1 MPKAIIFDDGRGQ
14 LSPLTDLR
22 PSFDVRTG
30 ALTTLE
36 RLRRSLDLELL
47 GLYVHQ
53 DLLELTRERHDLPV
67 NEQIDGEPGEPVVAI
82 NGRCALPLEE
92 FTELETGQVLV
103 ERSSGDMVATALTLE
118 EMREFLSGG
127 SPSLESVEIDSE
139 VLISR
144 PWHFRRVRD
153 QAIQIDLTLMLH
165 GREPEDDP
173 DIPDGVLRLGEH
185 RVLIDPEAQVYPSAV
200 LNAEHG
206 PIVIG
211 ANATIR
217 PLAVING
224 PCVIGRGCVVFE
236 HASIKPNTAV
246 GPVCKLAG
254 EVGGCIFQGYANK
267 AHEGHLGDSWIGE
280 WANLGAGTTNSNLL
294 NTYTEI
300 IARATPDAKHERT
313 GQTFL
318 GAVIGDHVKTAICTR
333 LMTGAILN
341 TGVMYAATAPASG
354 TIGAFSWVTDD
365 GSKPFRLGKFV
376 EIAMQVMGR
385 RGVDQ
390 TQAYARRLTVL
401 HERAT
406 GQPAPVSWPG
416 KPSSRK

>member
-1 MPKAIIFDDGRGQ
+1 MPKAIVFDDGRGE
-14 LSPLTDLR
+14 LSPMSDLR
-22 PSFDVRTG
+22 PSFDIRTG

-36 RLRRSLDLELL
+36 RLRRSLDLDVI
-47 GLYVHQ
+47 GLYVHADHL
-53 DLLELTRERHDLPV
+53 DLARERHDEPV
-67 NEQIDGEPGEPVVAI
+67 NEQIDGDPDEPVVAI
-82 NGRCALPLEE
+82 NGRCALPLEVFAE
-92 FTELETGQVLV
+92 IETGQVLV
-103 ERSSGDMVATALTLE
+103 EKSSGDLIAAALVLG
-118 EMREFLSGG
+118 EMREFLAGG
-127 SPSLESVEIDSE
+127 SPSMESVEIEDD
-139 VLISR
+139 VLLAR

-153 QAIQIDLTLMLH
+153 QAIAIDMMLLLKDQD
-165 GREPEDDP
+165 ETQDEVPE
-173 DIPDGVLRLGEH
+173 GVLCLGDY
-185 RVLIDPEAQVYPSAV
+185 RILIDPEAEVYRGVV

-224 PCVIGRGCVVFE
+224 PALIGRGCTVFE
-236 HASIKPNTAV
+236 HANIKPNTAI
-246 GPVCKLAG
+246 GPVCKVAG
-254 EVGGCIFQGYANK
+254 EVGGCVFQGYANK

-294 NTYTEI
+294 NTYTEV

-318 GAVIGDHVKTAICTR
+318 GAIIGDHVKTAICTR

-365 GSKPFRLGKFV
+365 GAKPFRLGKFV

-406 GQPAPVSWPG
+406 GEAAPVSWPG
-416 KPSSRK
+416 KPAI